1 MRIGIDNISP
11 GEATSRQGPGGMRA
25 YLQSLLECFALQSP
39 QHQYLLFTPDW
50 ADPLLDELPPNVEVV
65 TLPGVPINRAN
76 RIMYQQTAFPAALN
90 RHRLDV
96 FFATATVAPLACRSP
111 VVLAVQFTQFYQWP
125 NAYGR
130 FRTAYL
136 KLMLPL
142 SLRKARQSII
152 FTENAKDD
160 LIRWTGVSP
169 TKVQVVPHG
178 LSNTLWHVADLPV
191 SAPEH
196 AIGASLTGGKPYILY
211 ISATYGYK
219 NHDRLIR
226 AFGLLKQRR
235 TIPHVLL
242 LVGSEVT
249 VSFASLQ
256 AIAAE
261 VGVAESVIFAGRQ
274 ASHDRVMATHLGAT
288 MAVVPTL
295 YETFGFP
302 VLEAMACGCPV
313 VTSNCGSMAELA
325 GESAIL
331 VDPYDIESI
340 SNGMAQL
347 LQDSELRQSL
357 IEQGRKRASV
367 FTWEQSAA
375 LTLQVLERAAHK

>member
-1 MRIGIDNISP
+1 MRIGIDNIAP
-11 GEATSRQGPGGMRA
+11 GESTGRSGPGGMRA
-25 YLQSLLECFALQSP
+25 YLQSLLMNFATQAP
-39 QHQYLLFTPDW
+39 QHQYMLFTPDW

-65 TLPGVPINRAN
+65 TLPGVPLS
-76 RIMYQQTAFPAALN
+76 RIRRSIYQQTALPAALN

-96 FFATATVAPLACRSP
+96 FFATATVAPLACRAP

-125 NAYGR
+125 TAYGR

-160 LIRWTGVSP
+160 LIRWTGVSS

-191 SAPEH
+191 DAPEQ
-196 AIGASLTGGKPYILY
+196 AIGASLTGGRPYILY

-226 AFGLLKQRR
+226 AFGLLKQRHR
-235 TIPHVLL
+235 IPHVLL

-261 VGVAESVIFAGRQ
+261 VGVADSVIFTGRQ
-274 ASHDRVMATHLGAT
+274 PSHDRVMSTHLGAT

-325 GESAIL
+325 GEAAIL

-340 SNGMAQL
+340 ANGIAQL
-347 LQDSELRQSL
+347 LQDSALRQSL
-357 IEQGRKRASV
+357 IERGRKRASV
-367 FTWEQSAA
+367 FTWKQSAT